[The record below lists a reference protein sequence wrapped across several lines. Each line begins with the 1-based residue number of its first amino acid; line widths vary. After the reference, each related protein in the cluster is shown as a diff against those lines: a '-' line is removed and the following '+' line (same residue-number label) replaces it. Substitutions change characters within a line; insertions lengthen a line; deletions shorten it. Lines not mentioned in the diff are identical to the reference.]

1 MQKEFINGVPY
12 YIDKDAVYTA
22 DDYESILI
30 GKYAEKRL
38 EFHANHLE
46 KLQERLKAW
55 RSEQTPRVRKPTAP
69 SARKSRNAKAGVT
82 EVSDNDA

>member
-12 YIDKDAVYTA
+12 YLDKGTVYTA
-22 DDYESILI
+22 DEHSSILI

-38 EFHANHLE
+38 EFHTNHLE
-46 KLQERLKAW
+46 KLKERLKAW

-69 SARKSRNAKAGVT
+69 TSRKSRNAKAGVT
-82 EVSDNDA
+82 EVSDTDT